1 MCVCVCVC
9 VYKFARYTIH
19 IVCLYRVSSLCV
31 VSAECVCVCV
41 CVFISLPDILCVCLY
56 RVSSLCVVSTSVRA
70 SSTGDKTEPV

>member
-1 MCVCVCVC
+1 M
-9 VYKFARYTIH
+9 
-19 IVCLYRVSSLCV
+19 
-31 VSAECVCVCV
+31 CVCV

>member
-1 MCVCVCVC
+1 MYYGTCRVCAYKASQHLLAKAFVKCTCVCVC

-41 CVFISLPDILCVCLY
+41 CVCL
-56 RVSSLCVVSTSVRA
+56 
-70 SSTGDKTEPV
+70 